1 MVAKITVP
9 GSIKRAL
16 NYNEHKVKNGKAE
29 CIYAHNFL
37 KEANALN
44 FYEKLERFQAL
55 IDLNKRATTNT
66 LHISLNFGI
75 NEKIE
80 TEKLKEIANIYM
92 DKIGFGHQ
100 PYLIYKHSDAG
111 HPHIHIVATNIQQD
125 GKRISLHNIGRNQ
138 SNDARKQIEQLFNLV
153 KAENQPRQ
161 KPENLLHVPK
171 VNYGK
176 SDTKRSITNV
186 LDMVIDHYRYTSL
199 AALNAVLRLYNI
211 TADRGKENGLIF
223 KKGGLMYRV
232 LDEQGNKIGVPVKA
246 SSIYSKPTLAK
257 LEIKFKANET
267 TRQEHKKYL
276 KTSIDWILHKP
287 PATLELL
294 RQELQKE
301 NISMILRQNEKGII
315 YGITFIDHRSK
326 CIFNGSD
333 IGKEYSAKAILE
345 KCNKG
350 ENIITS
356 VKKIPEQNIIISQPD
371 KSTGAPDTP
380 SMIEL
385 AGKIIDEVI
394 SPADQYQYLPYELRK
409 RKRNKRKPK

>member
-16 NYNEHKVKNGKAE
+16 NYNENKMKNGKAE
-29 CIYAHNFL
+29 CLYAHNFL
-37 KEANALN
+37 KDAGSLN

-66 LHISLNFGI
+66 IHISLNFGV

-80 TEKLKEIANIYM
+80 KEILKEIATVYM
-92 DKIGFGHQ
+92 DKIGFGKQ
-100 PYLIYKHSDAG
+100 PYLVYQHSDAG
-111 HPHIHIVATNIQQD
+111 HPHIHIVSTNIQKD

-138 SNDARKQIEQLFNLV
+138 SNEARKEIEQLYNLV
-153 KAENQPRQ
+153 KAEKQPKQ
-161 KPENLLHVPK
+161 KPENLLNVPRI
-171 VNYGK
+171 NYGK
-176 SDTKRSITNV
+176 SETKRSITNV
-186 LDMVIDHYRYTSL
+186 LDTIIDHYKYTSL
-199 AALNAVLRLYNI
+199 AELNAILRLYNI

-223 KKGGLMYRV
+223 KKGGLVYRV

-267 TRQEHKKYL
+267 ARQEHKKYL

-287 PATLELL
+287 PADLELL
-294 RQELQKE
+294 RQLLQKE
-301 NISMILRQNEKGII
+301 KISLVLRQNDKGII

-326 CIFNGSD
+326 CVFNGSD

-350 ENIITS
+350 ENIINS
-356 VKKIPEQNIIISQPD
+356 KKKISEQNIITTRTD
-371 KSTGAPDTP
+371 KSKDAHDTP
-380 SMIEL
+380 SLIQQ
-385 AGKIIDEVI
+385 AGKIIEEI
-394 SPADQYQYLPYELRK
+394 ITPADQYQYLPYELRK
-409 RKRNKRKPK
+409 RKRNKRNPK